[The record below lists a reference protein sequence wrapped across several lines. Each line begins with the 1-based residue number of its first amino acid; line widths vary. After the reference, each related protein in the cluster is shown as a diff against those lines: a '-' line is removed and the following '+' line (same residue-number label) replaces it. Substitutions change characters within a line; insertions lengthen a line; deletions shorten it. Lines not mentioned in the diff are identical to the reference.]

1 MEGFSYQS
9 VAVICDGDCQPMLAL
24 PDVDSAAVVAARIAD
39 VGAVRIVPVVQLPW
53 FPVQQQAQEA
63 SSEGVDTDG
72 R

>member
-9 VAVICDGDCQPMLAL
+9 VAVICDGDCRPMLAL

-53 FPVQQQAQEA
+53 FPAQQPAQGPA
-63 SSEGVDTDG
+63 TEGVDTDG